1 MSSVLA
7 VKFRDIEKIHY
18 FVCYDSNIQ
27 KDDSIIA
34 ETKKGIECGK
44 VLSLIEMSR
53 DDERFGSTE
62 KIIRKATKDDLESLE
77 LKKIEEKKAEK
88 IFKKKVQEH
97 KLNMK
102 LVDVEYTFNRAKLIF
117 YFISES
123 RVDFRNL
130 VKDLAYAFRV
140 RIELRQVGTRDE
152 AKLLGGLGICGR
164 PLCCS
169 TFLDDFQFV
178 NVKMAKDQ
186 GISVSSSKL
195 SGLCG
200 RLKCCLK
207 YEQDT
212 YVELLEKIPKSGSL
226 VKTPDGEG
234 VVICGVPILSKVK
247 VQVQDSANNPVIKTF
262 NLRDISVIGK
272 FENALNDE

>member
-18 FVCYDSNIQ
+18 FVCYDNNIQ

-44 VLSLIEMSR
+44 VLSVIEMSR
-53 DDERFGSTE
+53 NDERFGSTE

-123 RVDFRNL
+123 RIDFRNL
-130 VKDLAYAFRV
+130 VKDLAYIFRI

-234 VVICGVPILSKVK
+234 TVICGVPILSKVK

-262 NLRDISVIGK
+262 NLKDISIIGK
-272 FENALNDE
+272 FENALSDG